1 MASYDNIDELL
12 AELESESEG
21 APKKSWS
28 FDDIDAL
35 LSDEKIDFSDYSSEK
50 VEENYEDEDVEEV
63 EESLE
68 ETEEDEEIVEEDLEE
83 DEEEPEEEL
92 QEEEKPK
99 KYSFKIV
106 DVIGGKK
113 KLEPVEEPVEEPTF
127 DEIEE
132 EAEEA
137 QEEIA
142 EDAPEEQPKLS
153 RQEEKT
159 VVFDA
164 ETIKTKVNPVDEDVA
179 ERVDDELDKIEFRPS
194 TSQID
199 SRRQDQTQV
208 LMSLADDE
216 DISYTEVPTKEQ
228 EIAPETEEQIR
239 ERKALAQKT
248 IGIYPI
254 RNDSIDHMIVTE
266 KVEKSPESAMETNKY
281 RERFLNVPKQHLERT
296 ADYEALHEGEDL
308 GVIERDGRIVK
319 RSKFKN
325 TADLEPVPMI
335 VSADAE
341 LSNFDK
347 TIVAGS
353 AAKVIE
359 REEDDLDGQIKLTGF
374 GEEEAPLQIDE
385 ENAEE
390 ALREQRG
397 QKVAE
402 FKLDADFEDDDEEYE
417 EDYEAEQPRRA
428 AALVTSFIDDEYEEA
443 GDEDRI
449 RNALDSAVKTTG
461 ICGIIQ
467 LVLTIVALIITGI
480 ISKSGGNLE
489 IIGGGS
495 IGCGFVNLIILLIA
509 SGCGLSTLVSGFKAL
524 KAKKPNASTGT
535 LIIVA
540 ACALEDIAV
549 MFFTSD
555 AYASI
560 AIYTAAACTALVLA
574 SVARFITLLRVK
586 NNFQFATNGTQLYS
600 TEKISGEDDAFE
612 IGRGLLIGD
621 PAIYYN
627 ARMDRPSYFIENS
640 FEDDPADDY
649 VDKLIYI
656 SVGMA
661 ALMAI
666 LLGIIHRDLVFA
678 IGTFAAFVSIGIP
691 GFSLIA
697 SNIGLFWKNRH
708 FNVNG
713 AAIVGHRAVED
724 STDANAYVLDAT
736 DIFKKGSSSI
746 IGIKTFH
753 GMRIDD
759 AILYAASLVIESGGP
774 LADIFDNVILGKKGL
789 LPPVESLAYEEKLG
803 LSAWIHGRRVL
814 LGTRDLL
821 INHNVEA
828 PDKNFE
834 AQYVHDGR
842 NVIYLGI
849 AGKIAAMFVIKY
861 QPDKH
866 IGRYLRYLDRAGVSI
881 LVRSCDCNIT
891 EEMICSH
898 FNLPL
903 SAVKILSP
911 VSGDI
916 FQKYR
921 EEDVETA
928 PAGIIHNGTLESSVS
943 AFYEA
948 RELND
953 SIYVNRTIATI
964 YTVMAILFAFILSLI
979 GGADSMGVTG
989 GQIVAFQILW
999 SAIASAVPIIKRRID
1014 R

>member
-1 MASYDNIDELL
+1 MANYDELQEIL
-12 AELESESEG
+12 AEIESESKG
-21 APKKSWS
+21 APSKSWS
-28 FDDIDAL
+28 LDDIDAL
-35 LSDEKIDFSDYSSEK
+35 LAGDDIKKEPVKEPEKI
-50 VEENYEDEDVEEV
+50 EEEFEEELEDEETFEDEEEIEEEPEEV
-63 EESLE
+63 EETPKKKRKFSIKAINILPKFEEPEDDLE
-68 ETEEDEEIVEEDLEE
+68 DEFEEDFEDDYE
-83 DEEEPEEEL
+83 DEEEPE
-92 QEEEKPK
+92 
-99 KYSFKIV
+99 IV
-106 DVIGGKK
+106 
-113 KLEPVEEPVEEPTF
+113 
-127 DEIEE
+127 
-132 EAEEA
+132 EA
-137 QEEIA
+137 
-142 EDAPEEQPKLS
+142 PEQPKLS
-153 RQEEKT
+153 KQEEKT

-164 ETIKTKVNPVDEDVA
+164 ETIKTKINPVSEDVA
-179 ERVDDELDKIEFRPS
+179 DRVDDELDKIEFRPS
-194 TSQID
+194 TKKVD
-199 SRRQDQTQV
+199 APRQDQTQV

-216 DISYTEVPTKEQ
+216 DIVETEVPTKET
-228 EIAPETEEQIR
+228 EIVPETEEQIR
-239 ERKALAQKT
+239 ERRALAQKT

-254 RNDSIDHMIVTE
+254 RNDSIEHQIVTE
-266 KVEKSPESAMETNKY
+266 KVEKSAGGMETDRY

-296 ADYEALHEGEDL
+296 ADYEAIHQGEDQSP
-308 GVIERDGRIVK
+308 IERDGRIVR

-353 AAKVIE
+353 AAKIIE
-359 REEDDLDGQIKLTGF
+359 REEADLDGQIKLMGF
-374 GEEEAPLQIDE
+374 GEEDAPIQIDE
-385 ENAEE
+385 ENADEE
-390 ALREQRG
+390 LREQRV

-402 FKLDADFEDDDEEYE
+402 FKIDADFDEN
-417 EDYEAEQPRRA
+417 DYYDEPSYEQPGKVA
-428 AALVTSFIDDEYEEA
+428 TLMTNFINDEYEKP
-443 GDEDRI
+443 GDEQRI
-449 RNALDSAVKTTG
+449 RKALDSAVKTTG

-467 LVLTIVALIITGI
+467 IVLMIVSAILTGI
-480 ISKSGGNLE
+480 ISNAGGSLE
-489 IIGGGS
+489 VVGGGS
-495 IGCGFVNLIILLIA
+495 FGCGFINLLILLIA
-509 SGCGLSTLVSGFKAL
+509 SACGVSTLINGVKGIKNQ
-524 KAKKPNASTGT
+524 KPNASTGT
-535 LIIVA
+535 LVVVV

-549 MFFTSD
+549 MLF
-555 AYASI
+555 ASEGYTTI
-560 AIYTAAACTALVLA
+560 SLYTAAGCTALALA
-574 SVARFITLLRVK
+574 SVARFITLLRAK
-586 NNFQFATNGTQLYS
+586 NNFDFATSGIGLYS

-621 PAIYYN
+621 PEIYYN
-627 ARMDRPSYFIENS
+627 AKMERPSYFIENS

-649 VDKLIYI
+649 ADKLIYI
-656 SVGMA
+656 TVGIG
-661 ALMAI
+661 ALMGI
-666 LLGIIHRDLVFA
+666 LLGIIHRDFVFA
-678 IGTFAAFVSIGIP
+678 VGTFAAFCSIGIP
-691 GFSLIA
+691 GFLLIA
-697 SNIGLFWKNRH
+697 SNMGLFWKNRH
-708 FNVNG
+708 FNSNG

-759 AILYAASLVIESGGP
+759 AILYAASMVIESGGP
-774 LADIFDNVILGKKGL
+774 LSDIFDNVILGKKDL
-789 LPPVESLAYEEKLG
+789 LPPVESLAYEERLG

-834 AQYVHDGR
+834 AQYIHDGR
-842 NVIYLGI
+842 KVIYLGI

-881 LVRSCDCNIT
+881 LIRSCDCNIT

-916 FQKYR
+916 FQAYR
-921 EEDVETA
+921 EEDIETA
-928 PAGIIHNGTLESSVS
+928 PAGIMHNGTLEASVS

-953 SIYVNRTIATI
+953 SIYVNKILATF
-964 YTVMAILFAFILSLI
+964 YTGLALLFALVLSLI
-979 GGADSMGVTG
+979 GGADSMGVAA
-989 GQIVAFQILW
+989 GQIVAFQLFW
-999 SAIASAVPIIKRRID
+999 GAIASVLPIIKRRID

>member
-1 MASYDNIDELL
+1 MANFDDLEEML

-28 FDDIDAL
+28 LDDIDAL
-35 LSDEKIDFSDYSSEK
+35 LNGEDIPKRVDDE
-50 VEENYEDEDVEEV
+50 EEEIF
-63 EESLE
+63 
-68 ETEEDEEIVEEDLEE
+68 EDEEDDEVVIE
-83 DEEEPEEEL
+83 DEGPKEEPEEAP
-92 QEEEKPK
+92 KKK

-106 DVIGGKK
+106 DVIGGPK
-113 KLEPVEEPVEEPTF
+113 KLEPVEKEEEPEEVVEEETPKEEPEPETPVVVV
-127 DEIEE
+127 E
-132 EAEEA
+132 EAPEKE
-137 QEEIA
+137 
-142 EDAPEEQPKLS
+142 PEEPKLP

-164 ETIKTKVNPVDEDVA
+164 ETIKSKVNPVDEDVA

-194 TSQID
+194 TREVD
-199 SRRQDQTQV
+199 APRQDQTQV

-216 DISYTEVPTKEQ
+216 DIAYTEVPSKEK
-228 EIAPETEEQIR
+228 EITPETEEQIR

-254 RNDSIDHMIVTE
+254 RNDNINHQIVTE
-266 KVEKSPESAMETNKY
+266 QVEKSPDSVMETNRY

-308 GVIERDGRIVK
+308 GPIERDGRIVR

-341 LSNFDK
+341 RSAFDK

-353 AAKVIE
+353 GAKVIE
-359 REEDDLDGQIKLTGF
+359 REEEDDIDGQIKLTGF

-390 ALREQRG
+390 VLREQRG

-402 FKLDADFEDDDEEYE
+402 FKLDTTDFDEDEEEYE
-417 EDYEAEQPRRA
+417 EEYA
-428 AALVTSFIDDEYEEA
+428 APQTGRVAGMMASFIDDEYEKP
-443 GDEDRI
+443 GDEERI
-449 RNALDSAVKTTG
+449 RNALASATKITG

-467 LVLTIVALIITGI
+467 LVLTVVALVITGI
-480 ISKSGGNLE
+480 IAKSGGNLE

-495 IGCGFVNLIILLIA
+495 MGCGFINLLILLIA
-509 SGCGLSTLVSGFKAL
+509 SACGISTLTRGFRGIKEQKL
-524 KAKKPNASTGT
+524 NASTGT
-535 LIIVA
+535 LIVVL
-540 ACALEDIAV
+540 ACAIEDIAV
-549 MFFTSD
+549 MFFTSE
-555 AYASI
+555 AYATI
-560 AIYTAAACTALVLA
+560 AIYTAAGCTALTLA
-574 SVARFITLLRVK
+574 TVARLITLLRAK
-586 NNFQFATNGTQLYS
+586 NNFAFVTNGTQLYS

-627 ARMDRPSYFIENS
+627 ARMERPSYFIENS

-649 VDKLIYI
+649 IDKLIYI

-678 IGTFAAFVSIGIP
+678 FGTFAAFVGIAIP
-691 GFSLIA
+691 GFSLLA
-697 SNIGLFWKNRH
+697 SNIGLFWKNKH
-708 FNVNG
+708 FNANG

-759 AILYAASLVIESGGP
+759 AILYGAALVIESGGP
-774 LADIFDNVILGKKGL
+774 LAYIFDNVILGKKDL
-789 LPPVESLAYEEKLG
+789 LPPVESLAYEERLG

-916 FQKYR
+916 FQTYR

-928 PAGIIHNGTLESSVS
+928 PAGIIHNGTLEASVS

-953 SIYVNRTIATI
+953 SIYVNKMVATI
-964 YTVMAILFAFILSLI
+964 YTAMAILFAFILSLI

-989 GQIVAFQILW
+989 GQIVAFQLLW
-999 SAIASAVPIIKRRID
+999 SVIASAVPIIKRRID